1 MKTSM
6 KHINEHTDTTEHMSG
21 KASVTMIVVYVT
33 LFGAWLALQLHK

>member
-6 KHINEHTDTTEHMSG
+6 KHITVPSKVTERPIGRVSVVTTG
-21 KASVTMIVVYVT
+21 VYIL